1 MNQTCGKP
9 IPLGGLLDYLEG
21 ELPESDDQ
29 ELESHL
35 FRCAICSSEAE
46 RLAGLLTSIADA
58 APTILSPSRFAGL
71 EREGRIERIND
82 MTPGQ
87 TAEVL
92 FPESGRLL
100 VHRLGGIDL
109 GSARRVDIDVFE
121 SADSADSA
129 DSAESGRQALLHFE
143 DVPFDAERGEVLVAC
158 QRHFADLFP
167 PDIVLSVEVV
177 SADQQEEIARY
188 TVHHRLA

>member
-9 IPLGGLLDYLEG
+9 IPVGGLLDYLKG

-71 EREGRIERIND
+71 EREGRIERINE

-87 TAEVL
+87 TAEVV

-109 GSARRVDIDVFE
+109 SRARRINIDV
-121 SADSADSA
+121 SDAADSADS
-129 DSAESGRQALLHFE
+129 GREALLHFE

-158 QRHFADLFP
+158 QSHFAELFP

-177 SADQQEEIARY
+177 SADQQEEVARY
-188 TVHHRLA
+188 NVHHRHA

>member
-58 APTILSPSRFAGL
+58 APTILSPSDSPASN
-71 EREGRIERIND
+71 EKD
-82 MTPGQ
+82 
-87 TAEVL
+87 
-92 FPESGRLL
+92 ESN
-100 VHRLGGIDL
+100 
-109 GSARRVDIDVFE
+109 E
-121 SADSADSA
+121 S
-129 DSAESGRQALLHFE
+129 
-143 DVPFDAERGEVLVAC
+143 
-158 QRHFADLFP
+158 
-167 PDIVLSVEVV
+167 
-177 SADQQEEIARY
+177 
-188 TVHHRLA
+188 TT

>member
-9 IPLGGLLDYLEG
+9 IPVGGLLDYLKG

-121 SADSADSA
+121 SADS
-129 DSAESGRQALLHFE
+129 GREALLHFE

-177 SADQQEEIARY
+177 SEVAPY
-188 TVHHRLA
+188 TIHHRLA

>member
-9 IPLGGLLDYLEG
+9 IPVGGLLDYLKG

-35 FRCAICSSEAE
+35 FRCATCSSEAE

-71 EREGRIERIND
+71 EREGRIERINE
-82 MTPGQ
+82 MIPGQ

-109 GSARRVDIDVFE
+109 SSARRIDIDVAA
-121 SADSADSA
+121 SADS
-129 DSAESGRQALLHFE
+129 GREALLHFE
-143 DVPFDAERGEVLVAC
+143 DVPFDAERGEVLVAF
-158 QRHFADLFP
+158 HSLFGELFP

-177 SADQQEEIARY
+177 SADHLVEIARY

>member
-1 MNQTCGKP
+1 MKQTCGKP
-9 IPLGGLLDYLEG
+9 IPLGGLLDYLKG

-71 EREGRIERIND
+71 EREGRIERINE

-109 GSARRVDIDVFE
+109 SRARRIDLEV
-121 SADSADSA
+121 
-129 DSAESGRQALLHFE
+129 SAEGGEAVWHLE
-143 DVPFDAERGEVLVAC
+143 DVPFDADRGEILVAC
-158 QRHFADLFP
+158 QSHFAELFP
-167 PDIVLSVEVV
+167 PDIVFSVEVA